1 MHAQITHIL
10 VHNDVF
16 VTFKCLFLI
25 AITLIHINHIVII
38 RNLIQVVDIY
48 HVLVLGTWA
57 NQVQFVIEVAVEDN
71 TYADSNVDKYS
82 GAKKGILHGF
92 WALTWSN
99 SSMINFLFSLQY
111 YKMYSFLC
119 ICFVNICVNIYQSHW
134 YKCILSNVYASSI
147 FSHFP

>member
-1 MHAQITHIL
+1 MYLHIL

-16 VTFKCLFLI
+16 VTFKCLLLI

-57 NQVQFVIEVAVEDN
+57 NQIQFVIEVAVEAN
-71 TYADSNVDKYS
+71 TYVYCNVDKYS

-99 SSMINFLFSLQY
+99 ISMINFLFSFFMILLQDVFFL
-111 YKMYSFLC
+111 MYMLC
-119 ICFVNICVNIYQSHW
+119 QYMCQYLPLTLIQMYF
-134 YKCILSNVYASSI
+134 
-147 FSHFP
+147 F